1 MKALALLDDA
11 YEGEMA
17 LRNACVGKPRRDTW
31 DDLSMHA
38 YAASVLN
45 EVRMKLRAKPDTYK
59 AASGE
64 IAQFKRRRWTKK
76 RKLKPIT
83 RKAQAR
89 LTLSF
94 REPGR

>member
-1 MKALALLDDA
+1 MTRKTALAIIDEM

-17 LRNACVGKPRRDTW
+17 LRNACVDKPRRDTW

-59 AASGE
+59 TASGE
-64 IAQFKRRRWTKK
+64 VAQFKRRRWTKK
-76 RKLKPIT
+76 RKLKRIVPQ
-83 RKAQAR
+83 RKKGKAN
-89 LTLSF
+89 
-94 REPGR
+94 G